1 MQDVQIKITELLNI
15 AKESYN
21 IISIPLHTQ
30 DKTEVTKTLISL
42 KESLENLSKKIYE
55 INKTTN
61 LQYASDINPKKMDL
75 FSQNFSAISN
85 KVNEHIFLELH
96 KKEINN
102 NLMNIKDAITRPQAY
117 YDLEEEVKN
126 ELNIFILFLDISK
139 KNMDHK
145 YIDIGSQKKDNE
157 QLMNLVS
164 QKDNK
169 ILELNKKINEY
180 RWLEAK
186 EKAMMSKVSDLEA
199 ELLKKTKAN
208 EQNQTLLKLH
218 IIQIEQE
225 LANIYRHIKQL
236 NNDISHLDNS
246 HIEKEQIAL
255 ELIKELKDEL
265 LTTRYALTKASNELK
280 QI

>member
-1 MQDVQIKITELLNI
+1 ME
-15 AKESYN
+15 
-21 IISIPLHTQ
+21 
-30 DKTEVTKTLISL
+30 
-42 KESLENLSKKIYE
+42 
-55 INKTTN
+55 
-61 LQYASDINPKKMDL
+61 
-75 FSQNFSAISN
+75 
-85 KVNEHIFLELH
+85 
-96 KKEINN
+96 
-102 NLMNIKDAITRPQAY
+102 
-117 YDLEEEVKN
+117 
-126 ELNIFILFLDISK
+126 
-139 KNMDHK
+139 HK

-225 LANIYRHIKQL
+225 LTNIYRHIKQL

-280 QI
+280 QM

>member
-1 MQDVQIKITELLNI
+1 MQDVYVKLDELLNI
-15 AKESYN
+15 ARECYR
-21 IISIPLHTQ
+21 IISVPLHTQ
-30 DKTEVTKTLISL
+30 DKIEVVKTLGIL
-42 KESLENLSKKIYE
+42 KESLEHLSKTIYE
-55 INKTTN
+55 TNKTTH
-61 LQYASDINPKKMDL
+61 LQYSSDINPKKMDL
-75 FSQNFSAISN
+75 FNQNFSAISN
-85 KVNEHIFLELH
+85 KVNQHLFFAMN
-96 KKEINN
+96 KKEQDND
-102 NLMNIKDAITRPQAY
+102 LMNIKEAITRPQVY

-126 ELNIFILFLDISK
+126 ELNIFILFLEQSK
-139 KNMDHK
+139 TTIEHK
-145 YIDIGSQKKDNE
+145 YVDIGSQRKDNE

-169 ILELNKKINEY
+169 ILELNKKVEEY

-186 EKAMMSKVSDLEA
+186 EKAMISRVSDLES

-225 LANIYRHIKQL
+225 LANIYNHIKQL

-246 HIEKEQIAL
+246 HMEKEQIAL

-265 LTTRYALTKASNELK
+265 LTTRYALTKASMDLK
-280 QI
+280 RL